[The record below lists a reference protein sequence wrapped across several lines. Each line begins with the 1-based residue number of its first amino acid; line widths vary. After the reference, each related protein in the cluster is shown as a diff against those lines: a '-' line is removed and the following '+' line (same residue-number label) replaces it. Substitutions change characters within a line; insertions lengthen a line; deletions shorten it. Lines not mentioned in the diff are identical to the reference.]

1 MNTEDEV
8 VDEIVERILSFDLQF
23 QNEILRAI
31 IAGVRLDGETAA
43 SKLEKELEAHRESFK
58 FFNDMKL

>member
-31 IAGVRLDGETAA
+31 IAGVRLDRETAA